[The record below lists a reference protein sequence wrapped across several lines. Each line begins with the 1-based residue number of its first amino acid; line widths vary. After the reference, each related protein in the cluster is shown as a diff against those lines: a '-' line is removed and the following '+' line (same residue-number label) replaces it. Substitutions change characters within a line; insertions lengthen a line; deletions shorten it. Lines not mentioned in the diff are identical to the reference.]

1 MQIACKQGISLHRI
15 IFLYFNMSAK
25 NKQKNGKDQ
34 QDIERWFAQSLAK
47 DFPLYEAGRNVVGF
61 LSILGSK
68 HLTERIA
75 DLLRGHCRKMQ
86 CKIADSI
93 KIYVLWQS
101 IDLIGFAHVDNELMD
116 IFDELDECILHY

>member
-1 MQIACKQGISLHRI
+1 MTKRKQ
-15 IFLYFNMSAK
+15 
-25 NKQKNGKDQ
+25 NKEKDQ
-34 QDIERWFAQSLAK
+34 KTLERIFAQSLAK

-93 KIYVLWQS
+93 RVYVLWQS
-101 IDLIGFAHVDNELMD
+101 IDLIGVAHIDNELMD
-116 IFDELDECILHY
+116 IFDELDECMTM

>member
-1 MQIACKQGISLHRI
+1 MTKRKQ
-15 IFLYFNMSAK
+15 
-25 NKQKNGKDQ
+25 NKEKDQ
-34 QDIERWFAQSLAK
+34 KDIERLVAQSLAK
-47 DFPLYEAGRNVVGF
+47 EFPLYEAGRNVVGF

-101 IDLIGFAHVDNELMD
+101 VDLIGVAHIDNELMD
-116 IFDELDECILHY
+116 IFDELDECMTM